1 MDKRNR
7 AGVAAGQGSESILE
21 FMKKHTHFGN
31 GTGRISATTGVL
43 ACFLLSAPV
52 WAQVQAPRYRGTVE
66 APTPRLTLPT
76 PPPLSSPSAAVVEDI
91 IARVNDQV
99 IDRSDLLRQQTL
111 LQQEAEQGKISAG
124 ELPQMQRD
132 LLREMIDEQLLLSRG
147 KELDL
152 NVDAEVVRQL
162 DEIRKQ
168 NHMDSMEA
176 LEKAVRDSG
185 ISYEDWRAD
194 LKNRMVR
201 QMVIRDEVGRT
212 LHRPTQKDEQ
222 TYYDAHK
229 QEFTQP
235 EKVRLSEILIPTPEN
250 ATDAQVAQA
259 QAKADEV
266 ATKLKGGAKFADL
279 AKQYSGGQT
288 ADKGGDLGQFEKGQ
302 LAKVLE
308 DKTFDLQPGQ
318 WTEPIRTRQG
328 FVVLEVTEHNA
339 GGVPPLKDVE
349 EQVQE
354 GMYQEQM
361 QPALRKYLTD
371 LRNKAYIDIAPG
383 FVDSGATGKEVK
395 PIFAANTPPP
405 VKKKTA
411 EQKQRMMPSRA
422 AAFAGPNTAKETTP
436 AAGANSAGTSSA
448 AVQPVSATTGKK
460 RKKIKREKIRFGQ
473 APQNALPAGPNQTA
487 AAGADQ
493 GPGATSSVLPS
504 TTVQEDATTGQANGT
519 STVATADADPLAP
532 VAPVEKKTRFSD
544 RAAEESARKAQ
555 EKAAK
560 VRLKALETPTPVSA
574 EDRTASQVQNS
585 ALGLAGDTA
594 TKKKKK
600 KDKNAPKERLQN
612 QAPAPAAPKPDATPI
627 PPRTV
632 RQNGEPANTP
642 AAPSSNQTTLPSA
655 TAPAPGAPVDTQPAT
670 PANPV
675 PHPMPPQ

>member
-1 MDKRNR
+1 M
-7 AGVAAGQGSESILE
+7 ALT
-21 FMKKHTHFGN
+21 KKHTPIGN
-31 GTGRISATTGVL
+31 SAARTSATIGAL
-43 ACFLLSAPV
+43 ACLLFPALAL
-52 WAQVQAPRYRGTVE
+52 AQVQAPRYRGNVE
-66 APTPRLTLPT
+66 APTPRLSLPT
-76 PPPLSSPSAAVVEDI
+76 PPPLSSPNAAVVEDI

-111 LQQEAEQGKISAG
+111 LQQEAQQGKISAS
-124 ELPQMQRD
+124 EVPQLQRD
-132 LLREMIDEQLLLSRG
+132 LLRQMIDEQLLISRG

-162 DEIRKQ
+162 DDIRKQ
-168 NHMDSMEA
+168 NHLDSMEA

-194 LKNRMVR
+194 LKNRLVR
-201 QMVIRDEVGRT
+201 QTVIRDEVGRT
-212 LHRPTQKDEQ
+212 LHRPTPQEEQ
-222 TYYDAHK
+222 TYFEAHK
-229 QEFTQP
+229 QDFTQP

-266 ATKLKGGAKFADL
+266 ATKLKGGAQFTDL
-279 AKQYSGGQT
+279 AKQYSAGQT

-308 DKTFDLQPGQ
+308 DKTFDLKPGES
-318 WTEPIRTRQG
+318 TDPIRTRQG
-328 FVVLEVTEHNA
+328 FVVLQVTEHNP

-383 FVDSGATGKEVK
+383 FTDTGATGKEVK
-395 PIFAANTPPP
+395 PIFASNTPPP
-405 VKKKTA
+405 LKKKTT
-411 EQKQRMMPSRA
+411 EQKQRMVPARTA
-422 AAFAGPNTAKETTP
+422 ALASSNTSKAPATTAPTGTAP
-436 AAGANSAGTSSA
+436 AV
-448 AVQPVSATTGKK
+448 VQPVSTAPGKK
-460 RKKIKREKIRFGQ
+460 RKKIRREKIRFGQ
-473 APQNALPAGPNQTA
+473 APENALPAGPNQPVATS
-487 AAGADQ
+487 GADQ
-493 GPGATSSVLPS
+493 GPGANSSVLPS
-504 TTVQEDATTGQANGT
+504 TTVPEEPPAEQASNNTLATT
-519 STVATADADPLAP
+519 DADPLAP
-532 VAPVEKKTRFSD
+532 KNEVTGKTRFSD

-560 VRLKALETPTPVSA
+560 VKQKAAEKPAPVTA
-574 EDRTASQVQNS
+574 EQSTTSQVQNS
-585 ALGLAGDTA
+585 ALGLGGDTA

-600 KDKNAPKERLQN
+600 RAKDAPKERLQN
-612 QAPAPAAPKPDATPI
+612 QAPAPPAPKPDATPI

-632 RQNGEPANTP
+632 RQNGEPADT
-642 AAPSSNQTTLPSA
+642 AAPSSNKTTLPPA

-670 PANPV
+670 PADPA